1 MIGLWGEKM
10 ELREIPVAETTVY
23 EGMIVRVRHDKAQL
37 IDGKIVSR
45 EVVEHPGGVA
55 IFAID
60 ENENVIL
67 VKQFRYP
74 MGEAVL
80 ELPAGKL
87 EHGEAPELCALREL
101 EEETG
106 IRPGELHSMGYS
118 YSSPGIFTE
127 KIHLFF
133 ARDLQ
138 QGEAHPDEGEF
149 LDVMR
154 IPLNQLLSMV
164 RRNQIFDAKTI
175 AGVMKGT
182 LLLRGDALI

>member
-1 MIGLWGEKM
+1 M
-10 ELREIPVAETTVY
+10 ELREIPVSETTVH
-23 EGMIVRVRHDKAQL
+23 EGMIIRVRRDKAQL

-60 ENENVIL
+60 ENEEVIM

-74 MGEAVL
+74 VGEALL

-87 EHGEAPELCALREL
+87 ELGEDPELCALREL

-106 IRPGELHSMGYS
+106 VRPGELRYMGYS

-133 ARDLQ
+133 ARNLE
-138 QGEAHPDEGEF
+138 QGEAHPDDGEY

-154 IPLNQLLSMV
+154 IPLKQLLDMV
-164 RRNQIFDAKTI
+164 NRNQIFDAKTI
-175 AGVMKGT
+175 AGVMKAT
-182 LLLRGDALI
+182 LLLRGGTFFEEE

>member
-1 MIGLWGEKM
+1 M
-10 ELREIPVAETTVY
+10 ELREIPVTETTVY
-23 EGMIVRVRHDKAQL
+23 EGIIVRVRQDKAKL
-37 IDGKIVSR
+37 VDGKIVNR

-60 ENENVIL
+60 DNEDVIL

-87 EHGEAPELCALREL
+87 EPGEDPKVCALREL

-106 IRPGELHSMGYS
+106 IRPGELHSMGFS

-149 LDVMR
+149 LDVLR
-154 IPLNQLLSMV
+154 IPLKQLLSMV
-164 RRNQIFDAKTI
+164 SKNQIYDAKTI

-182 LLLRGDALI
+182 LLLRADLFG